1 MSMARNAQDVYRDV
15 LALSDE
21 EREELLRL
29 LTRQRDEG
37 WASPE
42 IERAWMEE
50 LARREKLEA
59 EGKMGYVSIDEAMAQ
74 VRKIIDG

>member
-1 MSMARNAQDVYRDV
+1 MGRTAKDVYRDA
-15 LALSDE
+15 LALNDK
-21 EREELLRL
+21 EREELVWL
-29 LTRQRDEG
+29 LTADQNDGE

-42 IERAWMEE
+42 IEQAWMEE

-59 EGKMGYVSIDEAMAQ
+59 EGKMGYVTIDEAMAR

>member
-1 MSMARNAQDVYRDV
+1 MGKTARDVYRDA
-15 LALSDE
+15 LALSEE

-29 LTRQRDEG
+29 LTRHDDHG
-37 WASPE
+37 WASPD

-59 EGKMGYVSIDEAMAQ
+59 EGKMGYVTIDEAMAR